1 MFINIDSVFICPLS
15 YDLLSVAVVIREVCD
30 SEFIGYILFIASHFE
45 SR

>member
-30 SEFIGYILFIASHFE
+30 SEFRYILFIASHFE